1 MDDDSFIL
9 ESPLFPL
16 VEHSFEGVAL
26 ARPNPWRIV
35 YANKVLLTLLQC
47 ASSELVGCRLE
58 ELVRTTPSPLLPET
72 IEAVWNGGSGQATI
86 SAQLLIGRKRP
97 LGVDLRFVRVATQDE
112 TLLGIMA
119 RPAASK
125 PATSDAVSDERR
137 DPLTGLYDRS
147 FLLARLESLLQSE
160 RSADHNFAILF
171 VDLDNFKQI
180 NDAYGHLVGDSVL
193 GEVASRLNQCVRD
206 GDYVV
211 RYGGDEFVVLIV
223 GIADRR
229 DVQPVVERIHSAL
242 EEPITLPAGEFRLS
256 VSIGVAEAAPEYRAP
271 EDLLAAA
278 DRAMYASKRLRS

>member
-1 MDDDSFIL
+1 MADDSFIL
-9 ESPLFPL
+9 QSPLFPL

-35 YANKVLLTLLQC
+35 YANRVLATWLEC
-47 ASSELVGCRLE
+47 SFSELQARALD
-58 ELVRTTPSPLLPET
+58 ELVRTTPSSQLSET
-72 IEAVWNGGSGQATI
+72 IAAVWQDAFGEATI
-86 SAQLLIGRKRP
+86 SGQLLIGGKRQLP
-97 LGVDLRFVRVATQDE
+97 VDLRFVGIVTPEE
-112 TLLGIMA
+112 TLLGIMLRQAA
-119 RPAASK
+119 RPELRTGAASE
-125 PATSDAVSDERR
+125 ERR

-147 FLLARLESLLQSE
+147 FLLARLEALLQSE
-160 RSADHNFAILF
+160 RSADRIFAILF

-193 GEVASRLNQCVRD
+193 GEVASRLSQCVRD

-211 RYGGDEFVVLIV
+211 RYGGDEFVVLIA

-242 EEPITLPAGEFRLS
+242 EEPIALPSGEFRLS
-256 VSIGVAEAAPEYRAP
+256 VSIGVAEAAPDYHSP